1 MAYASVLVIAVI
13 NCAVLFFVS
22 FLAIGGDGSSD
33 GINTIW
39 LFGYV
44 WIALLTFAAL
54 VLCARKRGSSG
65 VLVAASTLPT
75 AYIASV
81 LATALGA
88 SMVYLKPSSVE
99 FTAACKNSAA
109 QFLAPPSEPVR
120 TLTYEWG
127 RKYPVDINYF
137 RITASDYVSAFE
149 TRNPPY
155 PPGITLVESH
165 PETADVLV
173 SFKYPIGEKELSQA
187 FSRQGL
193 VGYELTVLDQ
203 RDNRTLARL
212 RYFTD
217 LANNRACGPTVDG
230 VLSIRAFVL
239 KAIGAQ

>member
-1 MAYASVLVIAVI
+1 MAYASVLVLAAI
-13 NCAVLFFVS
+13 NCAILFFVS
-22 FLAIGGDGSSD
+22 LLAVGGDGSSD
-33 GINTIW
+33 GIKTIW
-39 LFGYV
+39 LLGYV
-44 WIALLTFAAL
+44 WIALFTIAAL
-54 VLCARKRGSSG
+54 VLCARKRGPSG

-75 AYIASV
+75 AYVASV

-88 SMVYLKPSSVE
+88 SMVYLKPSSLE
-99 FTAACKNSAA
+99 FTAACKNSVA
-109 QFLAPPSEPVR
+109 QFLAPSSEPVH
-120 TLTYEWG
+120 TLAYEWG
-127 RKYPVDINYF
+127 RKHPIDINYF
-137 RITASDYVSAFE
+137 RIAANDYVSAIE

-155 PPGITLVESH
+155 PPGITLVENN

-173 SFKYPIGEKELSQA
+173 SFKYPIGEEELSQA

-217 LANNRACGPTVDG
+217 LSNNKACGPTVDG